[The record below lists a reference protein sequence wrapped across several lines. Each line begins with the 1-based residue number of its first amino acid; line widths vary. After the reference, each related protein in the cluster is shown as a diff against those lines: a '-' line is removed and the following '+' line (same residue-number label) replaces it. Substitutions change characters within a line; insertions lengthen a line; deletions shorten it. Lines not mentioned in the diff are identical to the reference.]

1 MNPFATPVT
10 IKWHENLWQKSSEI
24 WKCNMIL
31 QAWWSSSVS
40 LLSERHPSSLIS
52 CSSFKDNCS
61 KDKLLHRLHR
71 LVGVMLKLR
80 INLISLYAEVELNKF
95 VTISWKPSGKL
106 ENPYKPNKRILYLQM
121 MFDLEV
127 SLIGL
132 FPPLPSLP
140 GFSLCLP
147 LLSPLPPSNRLWYFI
162 KGWLLHFHK

>member
-1 MNPFATPVT
+1 MTRIHDNFHLKYENERWYCRPDGPPLYLCCRKDIPLRWSLAAPLKT
-10 IKWHENLWQKSSEI
+10 IVRKINYYTGL
-24 WKCNMIL
+24 
-31 QAWWSSSVS
+31 
-40 LLSERHPSSLIS
+40 
-52 CSSFKDNCS
+52 
-61 KDKLLHRLHR
+61 
-71 LVGVMLKLR
+71 LVGVLLKLR

-147 LLSPLPPSNRLWYFI
+147 LLSPLPSSNRLWYFI
-162 KGWLLHFHK
+162 KGWLLHFYKQLTIFYWWLIPL